1 MKFFKAQYCLDFEQP
16 VWDKDLALL
25 ALDHLLDDQPHLI
38 LIAAPCF
45 PKAKSEAQS
54 RVGRDGMTLEQV
66 VRAAIYQRHN
76 NLTFRELSKHT
87 ADSKMAR
94 AFLKLD
100 YFQDFSYQALQENI
114 SQLDA
119 ETLEKMHIALIQYAL
134 KLGVDKGQK
143 QRTDST
149 VIRTNIHHPTNAA
162 LLWDGLRVS
171 YRLLTEIQAFL
182 PRFQVRNYRRAA
194 KKLYFKIV
202 NTTGREKRRPLFKRL
217 LQLLQRCQTQ
227 LEQAQTLLSQQ
238 VYVAK
243 STREQQGQQLLAGC
257 QHLLPKLARV
267 YAMADRREIQ
277 GAEVPVAEKIF
288 SIFEDHTDCIV
299 KGQRNAQFGH
309 KINFTSGQSGLIF
322 DCIQKLGNPPDT
334 SYFPE
339 TLDRL
344 QVNFQLTPRSIAAD
358 GGYASQD
365 NHKIA
370 QRQGVVNIVFNKVR
384 GVMQNTATSL
394 NMETRL
400 KKWRAG
406 MEAIIS
412 NFKRG
417 LNAATCPWKGWDGFK
432 SYVLWG
438 VITFN
443 LHIIAKWLLAKLT

>member
-1 MKFFKAQYCLDFEQP
+1 MKFFKSQYCLDFEQP
-16 VWDKDLALL
+16 VWDQDLPLL
-25 ALDHLLDDQPHLI
+25 ALDHLLDEQPQII
-38 LIAAPCF
+38 LTAAPCF
-45 PKAKSEAQS
+45 PKAKPEAQA

-76 NLTFRELSKHT
+76 RLTFRELSKHT

-100 YFQDFSYQALQENI
+100 YFQNFSSQALQENI

-134 KLGVDKGQK
+134 DLGVDDGKK

-149 VIRTNIHHPTNAA
+149 VIRTNIHHPTNAG
-162 LLWDGLRVS
+162 LLWDGLRVG

-182 PRFQVRNYRRAA
+182 PNFNFRNYRKAA

-202 NTTGREKRRPLFKRL
+202 NTKGQDKRRPLFKRL

-227 LEQAQTLLSQQ
+227 LEHAQTQLSHQD
-238 VYVAK
+238 YAADA
-243 STREQQGQQLLAGC
+243 TRERQGQQLLAGC

-267 YAMADRREIQ
+267 YDMAERREIQ
-277 GAEVPVAEKIF
+277 GADVPVAEKIF

-299 KGQRNAQFGH
+299 KGQREAQFGH
-309 KINFTSGQSGLIF
+309 KINFTSGRSGLIF

-358 GGYASQD
+358 GGFASQD
-365 NHKIA
+365 NQKLA
-370 QRQGVVNIVFNKVR
+370 QQRGIVNVVFNKVR
-384 GVMQNTATSL
+384 GVMQNVATSL

-432 SYVLWG
+432 CYVLWG
-438 VITFN
+438 LITFN
-443 LHIIAKWLLAKLT
+443 LHIMAKWLLTKLT